1 MKSDSVHVNHFATV
15 VPRYDDTKYA
25 QFERDRAGF
34 FRSDEKPTIKIDAKQ
49 WYFSGTNNNGY
60 GWNSESIMLDPEDS
74 LFLRYEVT
82 LYNMSE
88 GQLRLLGF
96 DPEEEGT
103 PYSVDTCTNPS
114 VSTLLPRIQ
123 NYGPTPESM
132 FNTLPDLTSA
142 QKKRLQQ
149 ADAVRAIGKKLQEIT
164 DETDRATF
172 EASLRSI
179 AAELEGLCGRAL
191 TETNPEIVAS
201 ILHGDDVP
209 THRGPT
215 WKRRSILCAPR

>member
-1 MKSDSVHVNHFATV
+1 MADQSDGNLA
-15 VPRYDDTKYA
+15 PK
-25 QFERDRAGF
+25 G
-34 FRSDEKPTIKIDAKQ
+34 KKGKL
-49 WYFSGTNNNGY
+49 TN
-60 GWNSESIMLDPEDS
+60 S
-74 LFLRYEVT
+74 
-82 LYNMSE
+82 
-88 GQLRLLGF
+88 QLRLLGF

-164 DETDRATF
+164 DETDRATRR
-172 EASLRSI
+172 ACAPSPPSWRVCAGAPSPRQTLRLPLPFCMGTTS
-179 AAELEGLCGRAL
+179 
-191 TETNPEIVAS
+191 
-201 ILHGDDVP
+201 P